1 MATHPS
7 SAALVLARTVRVLI
21 CAATVFAGLILV
33 GAETA
38 PPPAVTSVLKDHCL
52 SCHNREKQKGSVDL
66 SQPAAA
72 WSSALLQQMHAVLD
86 QGDMPPA
93 TQRQP
98 TAQQRKD
105 LLAWV
110 DGRLHQVASATAGDP
125 GPVSWRRLTR
135 GELDRMVRDL
145 TGHELR
151 PSRSFPADNYGGEGF
166 ANVGSVQYGLTGPV
180 LDLYLRAF
188 DEIAAHAL
196 FAPDGTLAFTADLA
210 PERSAR
216 IGSLQAEIEE
226 HQARVMGLFYR
237 NDPKIFLGKL
247 VDIRDLAGAFNGLD
261 TAAVVPAYLRVLW
274 QLHASGPPSEPAI
287 TAAVE
292 REKLNPQFFAWL
304 RSTVGKA
311 PALVLPTS
319 TGDSIPALTTAM
331 ETLAATVTKRQG
343 TEPAVVSGQ
352 AITWRISGAPPQP
365 NAKKD
370 AKKPAKPAKK
380 PDPPVT
386 ALVTVVPLGDQPSD
400 LNESWHLRL
409 VDPRLV
415 ITDPIDDAEPAAAPE
430 KPESALPGEALVL
443 PDQSNKAAQPAA
455 TKPPRSIS
463 VRDLIPTLAGARWI
477 AVDGQPALECTTA
490 QVITIP
496 LAKAGLTGGE
506 FVQFSTTVRRCESR
520 VLLQVAAAAIAK
532 TDSKAAPAA
541 IAWVFSEKSGEAQ
554 SKRVEAAKAAHG
566 LPWPR
571 LAPAPLSYID
581 GNSRGGVP
589 REIRFQRGD
598 QAMKQYLLSPAEA
611 ARVDERWR
619 YLFLVSDEPAV
630 GLDTFLHV
638 QEVDTLDPAA
648 QAAALAKRK
657 SDSGLWGE
665 VPKAL
670 DARLAFYRQRIIDH
684 DALWRARTLT
694 ALNDFACRAWR
705 RPLRPAEERQ
715 FAERFDALRAAG
727 RHQEDILRWQIAR
740 ILLSPRFLFRVEP
753 RGGDGSERPLNAW
766 ELATRLSLF
775 LWSSL
780 PDGELHRA
788 ATDGSLLKPGGLA
801 AQAKRMLA
809 DPRADALAAEFFGQ
823 WLGFTGFDQA
833 TGGPDRSVF
842 PDFSPEIRTSMHGEA
857 MAFFGDLVAGDR
869 DVRSIVS
876 AEYTF
881 LDDRLRSYY
890 GISAPSGGSASSAAT
905 GAAVA
910 FTRTPVTG
918 VGRGGVLGMG
928 AVLVQTSR
936 LRRTSPVLRGQWVVK
951 DLLGLHLPPPPADV
965 PQIPDQPD
973 ADGMSVRERLR
984 KHRESAAC
992 ATCHAR
998 IDPYGFA
1005 LESFDASGRRL
1016 SAEHR
1021 AKIEPERLP
1030 DGTELAD
1037 ADSLRRYLMGQQD
1050 RLVTSLAKR
1059 LVGYALG
1066 REVRIS
1072 DQALIEQMRSAA
1084 AAGGYRFSTLVSA
1097 IVTSRQF
1104 SHRRDAREEDLK

>member
-1 MATHPS
+1 MRAMVGALAMLAS
-7 SAALVLARTVRVLI
+7 S
-21 CAATVFAGLILV
+21 FLV

-38 PPPAVTSVLKDHCL
+38 PPPAVARVLQEHCL
-52 SCHNREKQKGSVDL
+52 SCHNRDKQKGSVDL
-66 SQPAAA
+66 SLPAAA
-72 WSSALLQQMHAVLD
+72 WSAALLHQLHAVLD
-86 QGDMPPA
+86 QGDMPPS

-98 TAQQRKD
+98 TAEQRKD
-105 LLAWV
+105 LLSWV

-145 TGHELR
+145 TGQALH

-188 DEIAAHAL
+188 DEVAAHAL

-216 IGSLQAEIEE
+216 IGTLQAEIEE
-226 HQARVMGLFYR
+226 HQARVMGTFYR

-247 VDIRDLAGAFNGLD
+247 ADIRDLAGAFGGLD
-261 TAAVVPAYLRVLW
+261 TAAVAPAYLRVLW
-274 QLHASGPPSEPAI
+274 QLQASGPLSDQAI
-287 TAAVE
+287 AAAME

-304 RSTVGKA
+304 RSAVGKA
-311 PALVLPTS
+311 PALVLPTP
-319 TGDSIPALTTAM
+319 TGDSTPALTTAM
-331 ETLAATVTKRQG
+331 DTLVATVTKRQV
-343 TEPAVVSGQ
+343 TETAVIGGQ
-352 AITWRISGAPPQP
+352 AITWKISGAPPQP
-365 NAKKD
+365 PPKKD
-370 AKKPAKPAKK
+370 PKKPAKPAKK
-380 PDPPVT
+380 PEPPVM
-386 ALVTVVPLGDQPSD
+386 AQCTVVPLGDQPGD
-400 LNESWHLRL
+400 LREPWQLQL
-409 VDPRLV
+409 IDPRLV
-415 ITDPIDDAEPAAAPE
+415 IANPIDDAEPAVVAE
-430 KPESALPGEALVL
+430 KPESVLPGETPAPTDLA
-443 PDQSNKAAQPAA
+443 NKPPLTPPA
-455 TKPPRSIS
+455 KPPRSVS
-463 VRDLIPTLAGARWI
+463 LRELIPSPAGAKWI
-477 AVDGQPALECTTA
+477 EIDGKPALECTSA
-490 QVITIP
+490 QAIAIP

-506 FVQFSTTVRRCESR
+506 FIQFSATIRRCESR
-520 VLLQVAAAAIAK
+520 VLLQVSVAIGK
-532 TDSKAAPAA
+532 PDSKAVPAA
-541 IAWVFSEKSGEAQ
+541 VAWVLSEKNGEAQ
-554 SKRVEAAKAAHG
+554 RKRIEAATAGHG
-566 LPWPR
+566 LSWPK

-598 QAMKQYLLSPAEA
+598 QAMKKHLLSPTEA
-611 ARVDERWR
+611 AQVDERWR
-619 YLFLVSDEPAV
+619 YLFLVSDEPAF
-630 GLDTFLHV
+630 GLDAFLHA
-638 QEVDTLDPAA
+638 QEVNGLDPAA
-648 QAAALAKRK
+648 QAAELAKRK
-657 SDSGLWGE
+657 SDQGFWGE

-684 DALWRARTLT
+684 DALWRTRALT
-694 ALNDFACRAWR
+694 ALNDFASRAWR

-740 ILLSPRFLFRVEP
+740 ILLSPYFLFRVEP
-753 RGGDGSERPLNAW
+753 RGGDGSERPLSSW

-780 PDGELHRA
+780 PDAELRRA
-788 ATDGSLLKPGGLA
+788 AGDGSLLKPDGIA

-809 DPRADALAAEFFGQ
+809 DPRSDALAAEFFGQ
-823 WLGFTGFDQA
+823 WLGFSGFDEA
-833 TGGPDRSVF
+833 SGGPDRSVF
-842 PDFSPEIRTSMHGEA
+842 PDFSPEIRASMHGEA

-869 DVRSIVS
+869 DIRSIVN

-881 LDDRLRSYY
+881 LDDRLRTYY
-890 GISAPSGGSASSAAT
+890 GATAPSGGSGNSTGTAT
-905 GAAVA
+905 GAAVV
-910 FTRTPVTG
+910 FTRTAVAS

-965 PQIPDQPD
+965 PLIPDQPD

-1005 LESFDASGRRL
+1005 LEGFDASGRRL
-1016 SAEHR
+1016 SAERR

-1037 ADSLRRYLMGQQD
+1037 ADALRRYLMGQQD
-1050 RLVTSLAKR
+1050 RLVTNIAKR

-1084 AAGGYRFSTLVSA
+1084 ATGGYRFSTLVQT